1 MTRTELANRYFDWMC
16 QLVTDRRYPSES
28 YRRLLMRLHETEFTY
43 SLPMDGN
50 RAEEGIDLRY
60 RFGRE
65 QDISDSMIAS
75 LLDIGPCSVLE
86 MMVALSV
93 HCEEHIMDDPDIGD
107 RTGQWFWGM
116 VDNLG
121 LSRMDDQSFDLR
133 RVDGALARLLDRK
146 YGRNGEGGLFT
157 VEDSRMDMRSVEI
170 CYQMNWYLN
179 KFV

>member
-16 QLVTDRRYPSES
+16 QLVTDDRHSAQRYQ
-28 YRRLLMRLHETEFTY
+28 RLLMRLHETEFVY
-43 SLPMDGN
+43 SIPMDGN
-50 RAEEGIDLRY
+50 RATDGMDLRY
-60 RFGRE
+60 RFGSERSYPE
-65 QDISDSMIAS
+65 PLIAS
-75 LLDIGPCSVLE
+75 LLDNSPCSVLE

-93 HCEEHIMDDPDIGD
+93 RCEEHIMDDPDVGN

-121 LSRMDDQSFDLR
+121 LSRMDDSQFDQR

-157 VEDSRMDMRSVEI
+157 VANSRTDLRSVDI
-170 CYQMNWYLN
+170 WYQMNWYLDEI
-179 KFV
+179 V